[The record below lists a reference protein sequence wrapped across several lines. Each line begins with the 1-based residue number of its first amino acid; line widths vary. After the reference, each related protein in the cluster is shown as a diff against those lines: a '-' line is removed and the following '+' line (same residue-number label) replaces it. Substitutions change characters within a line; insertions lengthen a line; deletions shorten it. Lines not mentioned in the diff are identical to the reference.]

1 MRRKNKLVVCR
12 ISQIWFAYF
21 GAPGKFHSHCGGE
34 FSNDVFCGMSEKL
47 GVETSA
53 YPVESLF
60 SNGVVEKNKV
70 LYEALMKI
78 IIVCKGAPA
87 PLFLRHPPL
96 DPACSPF

>member
-1 MRRKNKLVVCR
+1 MFIIKRSGKVWILNWIDAITRYTAACLMRRKKELVVCR
-12 ISQIWFAYF
+12 ISQIWVAYF
-21 GAPGKFHSHCGGE
+21 GAPGKFHNHYGGE

-70 LYEALMKI
+70 L
-78 IIVCKGAPA
+78 
-87 PLFLRHPPL
+87 
-96 DPACSPF
+96 